1 MITIRDRDMRVAA
14 KGPAQ
19 AVLPE
24 RSAQVALERIDF
36 YPTTPDGPCM
46 LGASWQDGS
55 SGICDWLVGS
65 ECQAWLAEA
74 GKTWA
79 AGKIRV
85 HIKVGRAVQTSSFGE
100 LMGVE
105 S

>member
-1 MITIRDRDMRVAA
+1 MITIRNADGHVVA
-14 KGPAQ
+14 KGPAT
-19 AVLPE
+19 AVLPA
-24 RSAQVALERIDF
+24 RSAQVPLERLDF
-36 YPTTPDGPCM
+36 YPTTPDGAAM
-46 LGASWQDGS
+46 LGASWLDGS
-55 SGICDWLVGS
+55 SGICDWLVGA

-74 GKTWA
+74 AKTWA

-85 HIKVGRAVQTSSFGE
+85 HLKVGRAVQTSSFGE